1 MVCFIAFLCA
11 HAFSNLRH
19 FQSER
24 FSQRQAW
31 MSFCERQPNK
41 CLDLKQL
48 TQKTVFSLSPKWR
61 GQSVTILF
69 HVVFFIVESILTS
82 FKVDI
87 GTLKVAKLL

>member
-1 MVCFIAFLCA
+1 
-11 HAFSNLRH
+11 
-19 FQSER
+19 
-24 FSQRQAW
+24 

-61 GQSVTILF
+61 GLSATILF
-69 HVVFFIVESILTS
+69 DIVSFIIESILTN